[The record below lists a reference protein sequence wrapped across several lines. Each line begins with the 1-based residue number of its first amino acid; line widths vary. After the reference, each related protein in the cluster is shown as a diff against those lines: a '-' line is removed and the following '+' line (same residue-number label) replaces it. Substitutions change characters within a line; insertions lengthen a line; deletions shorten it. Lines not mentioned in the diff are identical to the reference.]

1 MKKNYKEKTI
11 EKEGFVDLKTSTLKT
26 YFVKIL
32 KFGFA
37 LGVSFVGFKLL
48 KNNTVLFDKN
58 EPYILET
65 TITSKDYHENME
77 EDRFRSEPVKVYIK
91 DEFPP
96 EVLEKIIFALEHLIN
111 K

>member
-37 LGVSFVGFKLL
+37 LGVSFVGFKL
-48 KNNTVLFDKN
+48 
-58 EPYILET
+58 
-65 TITSKDYHENME
+65 
-77 EDRFRSEPVKVYIK
+77 
-91 DEFPP
+91 
-96 EVLEKIIFALEHLIN
+96 
-111 K
+111 